1 MAGGWHVL
9 IVQNLVNVLLVD
21 STTWICVFLLVF
33 VLNYYVLI
41 GNHSFTTFFL
51 GQVIDTPEGPR
62 LLPPDI
68 KGDGNLEYLVQG
80 FDINQEEARLIA
92 GGSEAALAGDLVS
105 KIKFLD

>member
-1 MAGGWHVL
+1 MLAY
-9 IVQNLVNVLLVD
+9 VQVK
-21 STTWICVFLLVF
+21 FF
-33 VLNYYVLI
+33 VLNYFVLI
-41 GNHSFTTFFL
+41 DNHSLTIFFL

-105 KIKFLD
+105 KTKFL